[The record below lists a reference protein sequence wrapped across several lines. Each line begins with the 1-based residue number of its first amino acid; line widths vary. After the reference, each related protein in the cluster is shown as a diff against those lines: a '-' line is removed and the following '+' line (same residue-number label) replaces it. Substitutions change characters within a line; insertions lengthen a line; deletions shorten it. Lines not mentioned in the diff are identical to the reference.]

1 MPRILSGRL
10 HLHAERRQR
19 AGGRARW
26 PPVWSRDQQRQSAQQ
41 QQLSF
46 KHARSAPRKDQN
58 QQTARAAGKGAT
70 RAETYKSQAPG
81 RPPRWLGRNPPLGVP
96 GPRPR
101 RPTSDTPRSCTQLQ
115 FAHARRRRRPS
126 SKVQGS
132 KATRA
137 AASRTQSGRGL
148 SARVSGKAEL
158 LEPLR
163 VKSSLAA
170 GIPPLWYPRRPDQT
184 LFSFFS
190 SRKRSESDQ
199 SPVTHPAR
207 VQTRLSASPHRTTK
221 DGSVRE

>member
-26 PPVWSRDQQRQSAQQ
+26 PPVWSLDQQRQSAQQ

-58 QQTARAAGKGAT
+58 QQTARAAGKGST
-70 RAETYKSQAPG
+70 RAPKLTKAMAPG
-81 RPPRWLGRNPPLGVP
+81 RLAGSANPPLGRP

-101 RPTSDTPRSCTQLQ
+101 RPTSDSPRSCTQLQ

-126 SKVQGS
+126 SKVHGS

-137 AASRTQSGRGL
+137 AASQTQSGRGFPL
-148 SARVSGKAEL
+148 ARVSGKAEL
-158 LEPLR
+158 LLEPLR
-163 VKSSLAA
+163 VNLARRNPA
-170 GIPPLWYPRRPDQT
+170 ALVSYPRRLD
-184 LFSFFS
+184 
-190 SRKRSESDQ
+190 
-199 SPVTHPAR
+199 
-207 VQTRLSASPHRTTK
+207 
-221 DGSVRE
+221 

>member
-1 MPRILSGRL
+1 LLNNVPRIRSGSL
-10 HLHAERRQR
+10 HLHAEE
-19 AGGRARW
+19 GRPCTLA
-26 PPVWSRDQQRQSAQQ
+26 SLDQQRQSERRQQ

-46 KHARSAPRKDQN
+46 MHAQPRGSIRTSKRLEQPERARRAPKL
-58 QQTARAAGKGAT
+58 TKAM
-70 RAETYKSQAPG
+70 APG
-81 RPPRWLGRNPPLGVP
+81 RLAGSANPPLGRP

-101 RPTSDTPRSCTQLQ
+101 RPTSDSPRSCTQLQ

-199 SPVTHPAR
+199 SPVTHPPRA
-207 VQTRLSASPHRTTK
+207 QTRLSASPHRTTK